1 MQNKKFY
8 TLGRRS
14 TLKGRCFNLKP
25 LIADTAEYIMLGV
38 RKSGLKLILYFHDDG
53 DELWLKVGNFPYHVA
68 FAVVDTSEDYDV
80 SGFWIVHSCYVLRSL
95 VSIRKESI

>member
-1 MQNKKFY
+1 
-8 TLGRRS
+8 
-14 TLKGRCFNLKP
+14 
-25 LIADTAEYIMLGV
+25 MLGV

-80 SGFWIVHSCYVLRSL
+80 SGS
-95 VSIRKESI
+95 